1 MSRRLF
7 FVGLIAVSIA
17 TTLLSTLLSYRNANR
32 AAEDFLESQAL
43 GIATSLETTI
53 LKYGTKE
60 NIFAD
65 IIMKEG
71 WEGIAFL
78 ALYTR
83 EGLTVLHSN
92 ENLINRKIEDPYIK
106 VTDDRGKPSSVYK
119 TLGTGEGVFVLN
131 FPVHSQDSPMV
142 LRVALHTY
150 SGMAIV
156 RDARFQLLSVLVV
169 ISILT
174 VITILFVILSK
185 KREELEKIL
194 IEREKLSLIGEMAT
208 VLAHEIRN
216 PLGSIKGFAQY
227 LREQGGGEKTR
238 DSGPATQYLD
248 IIISE
253 SKRIETLTSD
263 LLTYAKQEEV
273 RRERFG
279 LRDLIEEILSSLNI
293 PPRISLQVDI
303 PGEGVMISDRIKM
316 RQIMINLLM
325 NAIDSI
331 EESGSIQVRVRE
343 SGKEISLQVID
354 AGTGI
359 REEMMS
365 EIFKPFYTTKV
376 KGTGLG
382 LAIVERFTKALGGRI
397 MVESNFGKG
406 STFSVILPKE

>member
-1 MSRRLF
+1 MSRRFF

-17 TTLLSTLLSYRNANR
+17 TTLLSTLLSYRNANH

-43 GIATSLETTI
+43 GIATSIETTI

-65 IIMKEG
+65 IIMKER

-83 EGLTVLHSN
+83 DGLTVLHSN
-92 ENLINRKIEDPYIK
+92 ENLINRRIEDPHIM
-106 VTDDRGKPSSVYK
+106 VTSDRGKPIFGYK
-119 TLGTGEGVFVLN
+119 TLGTGEEVFVLD

-150 SGMAIV
+150 SGRAIV
-156 RDARFQLLSVLVV
+156 RNARFQLLSVLVV
-169 ISILT
+169 ISILS

-194 IEREKLSLIGEMAT
+194 IEKEKFSLIGEMAT

-227 LREQGGGEKTR
+227 LREQGGGEKTQ
-238 DSGPATQYLD
+238 DSCSATQYLD
-248 IIISE
+248 VIISE
-253 SKRIETLTSD
+253 SRRIETLTSD
-263 LLTYAKQEEV
+263 LLSYAKQEEV
-273 RRERFG
+273 KRERFG
-279 LRDLIEEILSSLNI
+279 LRDLIEEIMSSQSI
-293 PPRISLQVDI
+293 PHHISLHVDI
-303 PGEGVMISDRIKM
+303 PGEGVMVSDRNKM
-316 RQIMINLLM
+316 RQIVINLLM

-331 EESGSIQVRVRE
+331 EESGTIQIRVRE
-343 SGKEISLQVID
+343 RGKEISLEVID
-354 AGTGI
+354 TGTGI
-359 REEMMS
+359 REEMVS
-365 EIFKPFYTTKV
+365 EIFKPFFTTKV

-382 LAIVERFTKALGGRI
+382 LAIAERFAKALGGKI
-397 MVESNFGKG
+397 LVEGNVGKG
-406 STFSVILPKE
+406 STFSVIVPKE